1 MSWELKRLGDVAQV
15 VRGISYKSS
24 EIVPSGGVPMVNLK
38 NVSKGGGYRTEG
50 TKQFTGAFKPEQV
63 LATGDLLVAAT
74 DLSKA
79 KDVLGSPFVIPQVL
93 NEAVF
98 SLDLIKLEPDSTQL
112 DTGFLYFY
120 LRSPRA
126 RVFTKSIGRGITV
139 MHMSSREFPNLQ
151 VPVPPL
157 EEQIRIVAQL
167 EDQLGKLEAVREALR
182 KAELGLDEMLGS
194 VLHDFVGG
202 GVDSSEP
209 GTLPFSDCF
218 HLVSNPHAGYQ
229 QKDYKQSGA
238 VPVVDQGRDLVGGFV
253 DETERVIRALR
264 PVIVF
269 GDHTRVLKFVDFD
282 FAAGADG
289 TKLLQTNQDLVND
302 RFGFYMLR
310 ATRIRNRGYA
320 RHFGELRKLNFKVPS
335 FEDQNRIVAL
345 VDGFLQ
351 SRDSVIGQLGASADL
366 LDSAR
371 SSILH
376 RAFLAPEEAV

>member
-1 MSWELKRLGDVAQV
+1 MSWNVKPLGELAETQLGKMLNSSKQTGRHSRLYLRNVNVQWGWFDMSDV
-15 VRGISYKSS
+15 KSMDIFPD
-24 EIVPSGGVPMVNLK
+24 EE
-38 NVSKGGGYRTEG
+38 SK
-50 TKQFTGAFKPEQV
+50 F
-63 LATGDLLVAAT
+63 LARKGDLLICEGGEVGRCAVWTEDEPVGIQNAVHRVRVSS
-74 DLSKA
+74 DLDTTYLRHYLQHLA
-79 KDVLGSPFVIPQVL
+79 LAGG
-93 NEAVF
+93 
-98 SLDLIKLEPDSTQL
+98 LEPYSSGVTIKHLTQEK
-112 DTGFLYFY
+112 
-120 LRSPRA
+120 LRRIPISY
-126 RVFTKSIGRGITV
+126 
-139 MHMSSREFPNLQ
+139 
-151 VPVPPL
+151 PPL
-157 EEQIRIVAQL
+157 DEQKRIGAQL

-289 TKLLQTNQDLVND
+289 TKLLQTNQDLVSD
-302 RFGFYMLR
+302 RFGFFMLR

-376 RAFLAPEEAV
+376 RAFLAPEEAL